1 MNGGEIA
8 ILVSVCLAF
17 AVAVG
22 VIVRNKIKG
31 KSCCGDCKCCKRCT
45 AYKQKTE
52 KK

>member
-1 MNGGEIA
+1 MNGWEIA
-8 ILVSVCLAF
+8 ILAVLCLAF
-17 AVAVG
+17 FVAVG
-22 VIVRNKIKG
+22 VIIYNKIKG